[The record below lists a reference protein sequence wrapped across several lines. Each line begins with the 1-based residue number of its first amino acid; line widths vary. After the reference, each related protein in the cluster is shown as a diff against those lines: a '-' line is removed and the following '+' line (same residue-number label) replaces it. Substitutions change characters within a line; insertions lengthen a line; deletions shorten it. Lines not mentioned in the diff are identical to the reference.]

1 MVGVPA
7 PTGSTTSPPPGVGE
21 DAAGVPLG
29 GQPFDDLCDVVHELP
44 GASWMQQL
52 AATDYPARVA
62 EVRDWPAELGASAPT
77 RLCATVR
84 KRWSLGPDETLSC
97 YAQVPRGAGDVWVV
111 VVRTDPT
118 ESQGGTAVIAHAT
131 PSGEIA
137 RGGDAAWSTGGDP
150 AAPGG
155 GQPTTEELVAILDYD
170 GDGSSEAITVSQRS
184 TDAAGNLRQDVRIWS
199 ARGGKV
205 VPYPPAA
212 GLRLVGLVDQDQDGR
227 PDPVVDPHDATVG
240 SAFGWQ
246 EGHLPWTLLAHAL
259 PDGRFSLDDRVARSY
274 ARWLCPVAPDVP
286 NMLDGDPACW
296 AGAVHCANLWGAP
309 AAAVARRLEG
319 ACREPASDE
328 QVAAWC
334 DGSLGTWIEMAR
346 RPLPFR
352 LRR

>member
-1 MVGVPA
+1 
-7 PTGSTTSPPPGVGE
+7 
-21 DAAGVPLG
+21 
-29 GQPFDDLCDVVHELP
+29 
-44 GASWMQQL
+44 
-52 AATDYPARVA
+52 
-62 EVRDWPAELGASAPT
+62 
-77 RLCATVR
+77 
-84 KRWSLGPDETLSC
+84 
-97 YAQVPRGAGDVWVV
+97 
-111 VVRTDPT
+111 
-118 ESQGGTAVIAHAT
+118 
-131 PSGEIA
+131 
-137 RGGDAAWSTGGDP
+137 
-150 AAPGG
+150 
-155 GQPTTEELVAILDYD
+155 
-170 GDGSSEAITVSQRS
+170 
-184 TDAAGNLRQDVRIWS
+184 
-199 ARGGKV
+199 V

-309 AAAVARRLEG
+309 AAAVARRLER